1 MSKEGVKVVI
11 MDREFTIACKKNDR
25 EDLLDAAAH
34 LDKQLRVVQAQSKVV
49 GLEHCAAITALNL
62 SNELPQLRRNSQV
75 PSDLN
80 ARLQALTTRVER
92 AVSRNQSDETAYTG
106 PP

>member
-11 MDREFTIACKKNDR
+11 MDREFTIACKKNEQD
-25 EDLLDAAAH
+25 DLLDAAAH

-49 GLEHCAAITALNL
+49 GLEHCAVITALNL
-62 SNELPQLRRNSQV
+62 SNELLQLRRNSQV
-75 PSDLN
+75 PGDLN

-92 AVSRNQSDETAYTG
+92 AVSRNQSDET
-106 PP
+106 P

>member
-49 GLEHCAAITALNL
+49 GLEHCAVITALNL
-62 SNELPQLRRNSQV
+62 SNELLQLRRNSQV
-75 PSDLN
+75 PGDLN

-92 AVSRNQSDETAYTG
+92 AVSHNQSDETT
-106 PP
+106 

>member
-25 EDLLDAAAH
+25 DDLLDAAAH

-49 GLEHCAAITALNL
+49 GLEHCAVITALNL
-62 SNELPQLRRNSQV
+62 SNELLQLRRNSQV
-75 PSDLN
+75 PGSLN

-92 AVSRNQSDETAYTG
+92 AVSRNQSDETA
-106 PP
+106 

>member
-49 GLEHCAAITALNL
+49 GLEHCAVITALNL
-62 SNELPQLRRNSQV
+62 SNELLQLRRNSQV
-75 PSDLN
+75 PGDLN
-80 ARLQALTTRVER
+80 ARLLALTTRVER
-92 AVSRNQSDETAYTG
+92 AVSHNQSDETA
-106 PP
+106 

>member
-1 MSKEGVKVVI
+1 VSKEGVKVVI

-25 EDLLDAAAH
+25 DDLLDAAAH

-49 GLEHCAAITALNL
+49 GLEHCAVITALNL
-62 SNELPQLRRNSQV
+62 SNELLQLRRNSQV

-92 AVSRNQSDETAYTG
+92 AVSRNQSDETA
-106 PP
+106 

>member
-1 MSKEGVKVVI
+1 MSKEGVNVVI

-25 EDLLDAAAH
+25 DDLLDAAAH

-49 GLEHCAAITALNL
+49 GLEHWAVITALNL
-62 SNELPQLRRNSQV
+62 SNELLQLRRNSQV
-75 PSDLN
+75 PGDLN

-92 AVSRNQSDETAYTG
+92 AVSRNQSDETA
-106 PP
+106 

>member
-49 GLEHCAAITALNL
+49 GLEHCAVITALNL
-62 SNELPQLRRNSQV
+62 SNELLQLRRNSQV
-75 PSDLN
+75 PGDLN

-92 AVSRNQSDETAYTG
+92 AVSRNQSDETA
-106 PP
+106 

>member
-1 MSKEGVKVVI
+1 VSKEGVKVVI

-25 EDLLDAAAH
+25 EDLLEAAAH

-49 GLEHCAAITALNL
+49 GLEHCAVITALNL
-62 SNELPQLRRNSQV
+62 SNELLQLRRNSQV
-75 PSDLN
+75 PGDLN

-92 AVSRNQSDETAYTG
+92 AVSRNQSDETA
-106 PP
+106 

>member
-1 MSKEGVKVVI
+1 MSKEGVNVVI

-25 EDLLDAAAH
+25 DDLLDAAAH

-49 GLEHCAAITALNL
+49 GLEHCAVITALNL
-62 SNELPQLRRNSQV
+62 SNELLQLRRYSQV
-75 PSDLN
+75 PGDLN

-92 AVSRNQSDETAYTG
+92 AVSRNQSDETA
-106 PP
+106 

>member
-25 EDLLDAAAH
+25 DDLLDAAAH

-49 GLEHCAAITALNL
+49 GLEHCAVITALNL
-62 SNELPQLRRNSQV
+62 SNELLQLRRNSQV
-75 PSDLN
+75 PGDLN

-92 AVSRNQSDETAYTG
+92 AVSRNQSDEPA
-106 PP
+106 

>member
-1 MSKEGVKVVI
+1 MSKEGVNVVI

-25 EDLLDAAAH
+25 DDLLDAAAH

-49 GLEHCAAITALNL
+49 GLEHCAVITALNL
-62 SNELPQLRRNSQV
+62 SNELLQLRRNSQV
-75 PSDLN
+75 PSDFN

-92 AVSRNQSDETAYTG
+92 AVSRNQSDETA
-106 PP
+106 

>member
-25 EDLLDAAAH
+25 DELLDAAAH

-49 GLEHCAAITALNL
+49 GLEHCAVITALNL
-62 SNELPQLRRNSQV
+62 SNELLQLRRNSQV
-75 PSDLN
+75 PGDLN

-92 AVSRNQSDETAYTG
+92 AVSRNQSDETA
-106 PP
+106 

>member
-1 MSKEGVKVVI
+1 MSKEGVNVVI

-49 GLEHCAAITALNL
+49 GLEHCAVITALNL
-62 SNELPQLRRNSQV
+62 SNELLQLRRNSHV
-75 PSDLN
+75 PGDLN

-92 AVSRNQSDETAYTG
+92 AVSRNQSDETA
-106 PP
+106 

>member
-25 EDLLDAAAH
+25 DDLLDAAAH

-49 GLEHCAAITALNL
+49 GLEHCAVITALNL
-62 SNELPQLRRNSQV
+62 SNELLQLRRNSHV
-75 PSDLN
+75 PCDLN

-92 AVSRNQSDETAYTG
+92 AVSRNQSDEIA
-106 PP
+106 

>member
-25 EDLLDAAAH
+25 DDLLDAAAH

-49 GLEHCAAITALNL
+49 GLEHCVVITALNL
-62 SNELPQLRRNSQV
+62 SNELLQLRRNSQV
-75 PSDLN
+75 PGDLN

-92 AVSRNQSDETAYTG
+92 AVSRNQSDETA
-106 PP
+106 

>member
-49 GLEHCAAITALNL
+49 GLEHCAVITALNL
-62 SNELPQLRRNSQV
+62 SNELLQLRRNSQV
-75 PSDLN
+75 PGDLN

-92 AVSRNQSDETAYTG
+92 AVSRKQSDEAA
-106 PP
+106 

>member
-1 MSKEGVKVVI
+1 MSKEGVNVVI

-25 EDLLDAAAH
+25 EDLLEAAAH

-49 GLEHCAAITALNL
+49 GLEHCAVITALNL
-62 SNELPQLRRNSQV
+62 SNELLQLRRNSQV
-75 PSDLN
+75 PGDLN

-92 AVSRNQSDETAYTG
+92 AVSRNQSDETA
-106 PP
+106 